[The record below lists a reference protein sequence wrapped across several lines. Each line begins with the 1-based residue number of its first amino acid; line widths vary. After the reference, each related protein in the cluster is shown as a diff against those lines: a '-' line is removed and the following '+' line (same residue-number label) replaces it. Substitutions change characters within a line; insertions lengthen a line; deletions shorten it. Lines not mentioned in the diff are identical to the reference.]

1 MTGKVLRAKPMIDDY
16 VWDESLSPNWVSASE
31 YQEMMKALE
40 EDMNDWDDAVA
51 DGNNDKTN
59 NDE

>member
-40 EDMNDWDDAVA
+40 EDMNDWDDAIA
-51 DGNNDKTN
+51 DGNNDETN

>member
-40 EDMNDWDDAVA
+40 EDMNDWDNAVA
-51 DGNNDKTN
+51 DGNNDEI
-59 NDE
+59 NDNE

>member
-40 EDMNDWDDAVA
+40 EDMNNWDDAIA
-51 DGNNDKTN
+51 DGNNDETN

>member
-40 EDMNDWDDAVA
+40 EDMNNWDDAVA
-51 DGNNDKTN
+51 DGNNDETN